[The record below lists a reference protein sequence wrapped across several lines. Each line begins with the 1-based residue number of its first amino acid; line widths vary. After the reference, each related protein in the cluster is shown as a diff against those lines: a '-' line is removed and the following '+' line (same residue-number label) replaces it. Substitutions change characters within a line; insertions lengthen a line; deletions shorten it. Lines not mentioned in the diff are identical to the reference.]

1 MMYIFSNLLLTCLI
15 TFWGCDIPKSNVRL
29 ISKGS
34 GDERDTT
41 YSKID
46 DIKKIINLNGV
57 TLDTNNQ
64 IKIGI
69 YHIGIKSE
77 SIPGPSDYYL
87 IGSFKLLR
95 LDTTKLES
103 INLLKTPLEINS
115 FEYKEWLPNSIK
127 EGLFN
132 QEKFTE
138 QRLYSSSL
146 FAKSPFLTGFF
157 ILQKDSTVYLQM
169 LTQ

>member
-1 MMYIFSNLLLTCLI
+1 M
-15 TFWGCDIPKSNVRL
+15 PKSNIGL
-29 ISKGS
+29 ISSSS
-34 GDERDTT
+34 GDKRDTT
-41 YSKID
+41 YNKID
-46 DIKKIINLNGV
+46 DIKKIINLSRV

-69 YHIGIKSE
+69 YKIGSKNE
-77 SIPGPSDYYL
+77 SVPGPSDYYL
-87 IGSFKLLR
+87 IGSFKVLH

-132 QEKFTE
+132 KEKFTE
-138 QRLYSSSL
+138 QYLYSSNL
-146 FAKSPFLTGFF
+146 FARSPFLTGFF